1 MRRIALAL
9 AFVAMLGAPT
19 AARADDIDRARVLAQ
34 EAGDLLDDK
43 KYEQA
48 LERAQQAEALY
59 HAPIH
64 TSMMAQALEGLNRYA
79 EAVAVYEKLVA
90 EPLPPSAP
98 APFLDAQVE
107 AKQRL
112 NALLARV
119 PSLMVRVHGIPKEK
133 ATATIDGKPFDLE
146 AGIAV
151 RLDPGE
157 HEVKVIAE
165 GEKPF
170 VSKVTLPDRG
180 GVTLVEARLGKDA
193 PEQQPPPTFTPTTR
207 DEPSSGPSR
216 APAIVAF
223 TVGALGIGVGA
234 VTGVMFLGR
243 LGDLKDQC
251 PDDRCAPED
260 QDEIDS
266 TGLLGNI
273 STIGFGVGA
282 AGVITGVVLLAVSG
296 SKPRATTGKVAT
308 TKVQP
313 WLGLGSAG
321 VRGAF

>member
-9 AFVAMLGAPT
+9 AFVAVLGAPT
-19 AARADDIDRARVLAQ
+19 LAYADDIDRARVLAQ

-43 KYEQA
+43 KWEPA
-48 LERAQQAEALY
+48 LEKAQQAEALY

-64 TSMMAQALEGLNRYA
+64 TSMIAQALEGMNRYA

-90 EPLPPSAP
+90 EPLPSSAP
-98 APFLDAQVE
+98 APFREAQVE

-119 PSLMVRVHGIPKEK
+119 PSMMVRVHGIPKEK
-133 ATATIDGKPFDLE
+133 ATATIDGQPFDLE

-151 RLDPGE
+151 RLDPGD
-157 HEVKVIAE
+157 HEVKVTAE

-170 VSKVTLPDRG
+170 VKTVTLPDRG

-193 PEQQPPPTFTPTTR
+193 PEQQPDPTFIPSKA
-207 DEPSSGPSR
+207 DEPSQGPSR
-216 APAIVAF
+216 APAIIAF
-223 TVGALGIGVGA
+223 SIGAIGIGVGA

-243 LGDLKDQC
+243 LGDLKDRC
-251 PDDRCAPED
+251 PDDQCALED
-260 QDEIDS
+260 QEEIDS

-282 AGVITGVVLLAVSG
+282 AGVVAGVVLLAVGG
-296 SKPRATTGKVAT
+296 SKPRATTGKSAAA
-308 TKVQP
+308 KVEP